1 MSYTITRFGSITL
14 PVGLTNYTLSPVP
27 AQLSIVQT
35 TAGAYNNNGSG
46 RQKQA
51 FPHSVSYK
59 CTVTE
64 DTLAANRAVLDTL
77 RAAVGT
83 QGRLYRTADDDG
95 TIHYCTAILIAE
107 PHERPYGNRMY
118 IHELELSFQQMGPWR
133 GAAHGVGWTLD
144 SGVLLDNAR
153 NLDETPPTT
162 MTSSP
167 EILTITNAGNLPV
180 DDARVIVTAGSSDID
195 HVYLTSE
202 LVELRWVGT
211 LEAGTALEIDAGA
224 FSVTNAGS
232 DAYAGFTIQPDHSIE
247 GLLQI
252 PEGNSLLA
260 VYFGGGGTDSTV
272 AVIFNDGW
280 A

>member
-1 MSYTITRFGSITL
+1 MSYTITRFGSLTL

-46 RQKQA
+46 RNKQA

-64 DTLAANRAVLDTL
+64 DTLAASRTVLDAL

-83 QGRLYRTADDDG
+83 QARLYRTADSDG
-95 TIHYCTAILIAE
+95 AIHYCTAILAAQ
-107 PHERPYGNRMY
+107 PHERPYDKRMY
-118 IHELELSFQQMGPWR
+118 IHEIELSFQQMSPWR
-133 GAAHGVGWTLD
+133 GAVHGTGWELD
-144 SGVLLDNAR
+144 TGIDFDDAR
-153 NLDETPPTT
+153 TLDETPPVT

-167 EILTITNAGNLPV
+167 EILTISNAGNLPV
-180 DDARVIVTAGSSDID
+180 TDVRVIVTAGSVDID
-195 HVYLTSE
+195 HVYLSSD
-202 LVELRWVGT
+202 LVELRWTGT
-211 LEAGTALEIDAGA
+211 LLSGTSLEIDAGA
-224 FSVTNAGS
+224 FAVTNAGS
-232 DAYAGFTIQPDHSIE
+232 DAYSGMTLQPDHSIE

-252 PEGNSLLA
+252 PVGSSFLA
-260 VYFGGGGTDSTV
+260 VYFGGGDVDSTV

>member
-1 MSYTITRFGSITL
+1 MSYTIVRFGSITL

-46 RQKQA
+46 RHKQA

-64 DTLAANRAVLDTL
+64 DTLAANRTVLDAL

-83 QGRLYRTADDDG
+83 QTKLYRTGDDDG
-95 TIHYCTAILIAE
+95 TIQHCMAILVAQ
-107 PHERPYGNRMY
+107 PYERPHGNRMY
-118 IHELELSFQQMGPWR
+118 IHEIELSFQQMGPWR
-133 GAAHGVGWTLD
+133 GVLHGTGWTLD
-144 SGVLLDNAR
+144 SGILLDDGR
-153 NLDETPPTT
+153 NLDETPPIT

-167 EILTITNAGNLPV
+167 EILTISNNGNLPA
-180 DDARVIVTAGSSDID
+180 DDVRVIVTAGSVDID
-195 HVYLTSE
+195 HVYLSSE
-202 LVELRWVGT
+202 LVELRWTGT
-211 LEAGTALEIDAGA
+211 LLAGNELVIDSGA
-224 FSVTNAGS
+224 FSVLNAGS
-232 DAYAGFTIQPDHSIE
+232 DAYSGMTLQPDHSIE

-252 PEGNSLLA
+252 PEGESFLA